1 MFKVKQHLDGQ
12 AIAGV
17 ASFPAGLEL
26 ILLCNTAVD
35 SPLPFSPHFSSFS
48 RAATQADEKILVW
61 GK

>member
-26 ILLCNTAVD
+26 LLLYDTAVD
-35 SPLPFSPHFSSFS
+35 SPWPFLPRFSSFS
-48 RAATQADEKILVW
+48 RAATQTDEKILVW